1 MASMIK
7 HQVYFDTLGKMQED
21 TASWRSVFAGLSV
34 LRMVDSYAEATS
46 SAGVANWAQIHS
58 VRSAIENLGEG
69 DTFRGVLAAIV
80 DGVTKR
86 GVIDDAVL
94 STLLTYGRALDYD
107 ASWGLASDVFA
118 TVARIAR
125 PEKTPRIAVE
135 ANVALGGAAR
145 RNGDWDTSGRAYS
158 QAAYIADTLG
168 DRQGVLTVQVGIAN
182 TYLTKGNLPQ
192 AQAILDDVAVQACE
206 QAFPDIQAKA
216 LHSRAA
222 IASLRGEH
230 AEGLKVAYEALELT
244 QNPSDR
250 DMILQDIGAIFTS
263 LGLNNSARDAHLIL
277 AATAQNKLARW
288 SATLNLMELASLDGV
303 EEAFFE
309 YARELAPAPLSPWL
323 RAHYLLFFG
332 EGLRRFGKIRE
343 GEDALQEAVSYA
355 NSNQLHQLSFKA
367 QEALSSSGDKNVAA
381 PAAYVV
387 GSVADIVQGICRRRE
402 VALAA
407 V

>member
-1 MASMIK
+1 
-7 HQVYFDTLGKMQED
+7 
-21 TASWRSVFAGLSV
+21 
-34 LRMVDSYAEATS
+34 
-46 SAGVANWAQIHS
+46 
-58 VRSAIENLGEG
+58 
-69 DTFRGVLAAIV
+69 
-80 DGVTKR
+80 
-86 GVIDDAVL
+86 
-94 STLLTYGRALDYD
+94 
-107 ASWGLASDVFA
+107 
-118 TVARIAR
+118 
-125 PEKTPRIAVE
+125 
-135 ANVALGGAAR
+135 
-145 RNGDWDTSGRAYS
+145 
-158 QAAYIADTLG
+158 
-168 DRQGVLTVQVGIAN
+168 VLTVQVGIAN